1 MLKRNELFSQTPV
14 DVIIQGSVSS
24 RTQLIDIELDGLVFR
39 RLVPAHDLDDSLHVL
54 MVQSPKFK
62 VSNLNNPEIANIER
76 NRGGKW
82 AYLIL
87 LPRARFSSLLSC
99 WHSLAFPKRRQVRPI
114 FLPNGSKLVK
124 TGIVVPIQR
133 SQGK

>member
-54 MVQSPKFK
+54 MVQSPKFNI
-62 VSNLNNPEIANIER
+62 SNLNYPEIANLREIGER
-76 NRGGKW
+76 SG
-82 AYLIL
+82 
-87 LPRARFSSLLSC
+87 
-99 WHSLAFPKRRQVRPI
+99 H
-114 FLPNGSKLVK
+114 
-124 TGIVVPIQR
+124 T
-133 SQGK
+133 